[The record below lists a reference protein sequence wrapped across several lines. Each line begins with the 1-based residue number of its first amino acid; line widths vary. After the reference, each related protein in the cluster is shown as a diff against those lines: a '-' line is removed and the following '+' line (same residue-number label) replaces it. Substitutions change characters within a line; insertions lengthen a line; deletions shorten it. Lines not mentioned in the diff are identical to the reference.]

1 MTITIRET
9 WQARLL
15 VVFQFGLLGAW
26 VLHGPVPARGVL
38 GVALQLAGVSLAAW
52 SFAEMLRAQR
62 RMFSISP
69 DPAAH
74 RTLVCSGPYRWIR
87 HPMYVAILLAAAPS
101 LAGWP
106 GIVGLV
112 LMAALAIVLVLKLTL
127 EERLLERRF
136 PDYPA
141 YRRSTWRLC
150 PFVY

>member
-1 MTITIRET
+1 MTTTIGET

-15 VVFQFGLLGAW
+15 VTAQFGLLGAW
-26 VLHGPVPARGVL
+26 LLRGPVQASGVSW
-38 GVALQLAGVSLAAW
+38 VALQLAGAALAAW
-52 SFAEMLRAQR
+52 SFAEMLLAQR

-74 RTLVCSGPYRWIR
+74 RTLVRSGPYRWIR
-87 HPMYVAILLAAAPS
+87 HPMYAAILLVVAPS

-106 GIVGLV
+106 GLAGSV
-112 LMAALAIVLVLKLTL
+112 LLAALAIVLVLKLTL